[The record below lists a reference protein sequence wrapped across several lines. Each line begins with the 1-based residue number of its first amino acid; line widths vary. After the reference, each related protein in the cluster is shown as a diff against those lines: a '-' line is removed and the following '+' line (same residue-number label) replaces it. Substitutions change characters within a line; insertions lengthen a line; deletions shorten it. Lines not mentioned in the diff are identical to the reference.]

1 MYNKSLRRITGYV
14 FSHAYGE
21 GKRDRKAVLDS
32 EIDVPVNEVFC
43 LQVYTEKQDLNSNFI
58 FKVIHL
64 FKPLT
69 L

>member
-14 FSHAYGE
+14 FSHGE

-43 LQVYTEKQDLNSNFI
+43 LQVYSEKQDLNSNFI

-64 FKPLT
+64 LKPLT